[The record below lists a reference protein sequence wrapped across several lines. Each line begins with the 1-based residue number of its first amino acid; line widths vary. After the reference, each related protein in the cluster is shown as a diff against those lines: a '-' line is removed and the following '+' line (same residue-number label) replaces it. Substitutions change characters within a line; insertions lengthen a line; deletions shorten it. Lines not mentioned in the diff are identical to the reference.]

1 MEKTELRNQL
11 FNKYFDIE
19 DGVLATDLVDKLS
32 FIPELWK
39 KLHILC
45 ENNIQHFDAWSTL
58 EKFKVL
64 NYKQKKYLI
73 LKLRMFQYVI
83 IDIEKMENIT
93 EEEFNEKFDESF
105 FVDNFDE
112 IKSKDNKTLFN
123 LYHINKYNG
132 DVQKLIDFYM
142 ENRNLLE
149 LSTELHYRL
158 DIDEAWTFFFI
169 DFANAEAQMGFQT
182 LDQFLYEHL
191 FLKYDLTP
199 LRMQDAQEKIG
210 VTRMQEMFEKIKD
223 LKIPIE
229 VIPSD
234 LYQQFSNQCNTK
246 NHNLKKIKAK

>member
-45 ENNIQHFDAWSTL
+45 ENNIQYFDAWSTL

-229 VIPSD
+229 VIPKD
-234 LYQQFSNQCNTK
+234 LYQQFLKQCNTRK
-246 NHNLKKIKAK
+246 HILKK

>member
-45 ENNIQHFDAWSTL
+45 ENNIQDFDAWSTL

-93 EEEFNEKFDESF
+93 EEEFNEK
-105 FVDNFDE
+105 
-112 IKSKDNKTLFN
+112 LFN
-123 LYHINKYNG
+123 LYYINKYNG

-229 VIPSD
+229 VIPKD
-234 LYQQFSNQCNTK
+234 LYQQFLKQCNTRK
-246 NHNLKKIKAK
+246 HILKK